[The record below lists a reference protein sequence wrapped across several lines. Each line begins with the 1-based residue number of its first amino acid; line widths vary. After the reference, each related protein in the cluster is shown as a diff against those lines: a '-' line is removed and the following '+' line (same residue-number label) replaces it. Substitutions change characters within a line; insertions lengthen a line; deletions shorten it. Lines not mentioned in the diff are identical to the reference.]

1 MSTVNVA
8 LVGIGNCASSLVQ
21 GVEYYRDTDY
31 PECAGFAVRQVAFT
45 AAFDVTP
52 EKIGKDLSEA
62 VWAAPNNAAAFA
74 RVPYAGVP
82 VEEGI
87 LGEDFG
93 DLAGARG
100 GRTPE
105 QVAGVLRATGTHV
118 VVSYLPVGHQRATEL
133 YAEAALLAGCAFV
146 NCMPAVLARAPE
158 WAGRFERAGLPL
170 VGDDLKS
177 QFGSTLVHR
186 ALVDALTA
194 AGVRL
199 RSTYQLNAGGNMDF
213 QAMQDP
219 ARMAGKKATKAQ
231 GMAAGRMPDG
241 GQVHVGAEHVPFL
254 RDRKVAYIR
263 IDGEAFGGT
272 PLEIELR
279 MSVEDSPSAAGNTLD
294 AVRHARRAMLEGR
307 GGVLNLGLMKA

>member
-8 LVGIGNCASSLVQ
+8 LIGIGNCTSSLVQ

-62 VWAAPNNAAAFA
+62 IWAAPNNADAFA
-74 RVPYAGVP
+74 DVPYLGVR

-93 DLAGARG
+93 DLDGARG
-100 GRTPE
+100 DRTPA
-105 QVAGVLRATGTHV
+105 QVADVLRATGTHV
-118 VVSYLPVGHQRATEL
+118 VVSFLPVGNQRATEL

-146 NCMPAVLARAPE
+146 NCMPAVLARDPE
-158 WAGRFERAGLPL
+158 WARRFEQAGLPL

-194 AGVRL
+194 GGVRL
-199 RSTYQLNAGGNMDF
+199 RNTYQLNAGGNMDF
-213 QAMQDP
+213 HAMRDP
-219 ARMAGKKATKAQ
+219 ARMAGKKVTKAQ
-231 GMAAGRMPDG
+231 GMSAEGN
-241 GQVHVGAEHVPFL
+241 VHVGAEYIPFL
-254 RDRKVAYIR
+254 QDRKVAFIR
-263 IDGEAFGGT
+263 LEGEAFGGT
-272 PLEIELR
+272 SLEIELR
-279 MSVEDSPSAAGNTLD
+279 MCVEDSPSAAGNTLD
-294 AVRHARRAMLEGR
+294 AVRHAARAMLEGR
-307 GGVLNLGLMKA
+307 GGVLDLGLMKA

>member
-1 MSTVNVA
+1 MSTVNVG
-8 LVGIGNCASSLVQ
+8 LVGIGNCTSSLVQ

-31 PECAGFAVRQVAFT
+31 PDCAGFAVRDVAFT

-52 EKIGKDLSEA
+52 EKIGTDLSEA
-62 VWAAPNNAAAFA
+62 IWAAPNNAGAFA
-74 RVPYAGVP
+74 RVPYLGVP

-100 GRTPE
+100 GRTPD
-105 QVAGVLRATGTHV
+105 QVADVLRATGTHV
-118 VVSYLPVGHQRATEL
+118 VVSFLPVGHQRATEL
-133 YAEAALLAGCAFV
+133 YARAALLAGCAFV
-146 NCMPAVLARAPE
+146 NCMPAVLARDPE

-194 AGVRL
+194 GGVRL
-199 RSTYQLNAGGNMDF
+199 RNTYQLNAGGNMDF
-213 QAMQDP
+213 HAMRDP

-231 GMAAGRMPDG
+231 GMSAEGN
-241 GQVHVGAEHVPFL
+241 VHVGAEYIPFL
-254 RDRKVAYIR
+254 QDRKVAFIR
-263 IDGEAFGGT
+263 LEGEAFGGT
-272 PLEIELR
+272 SLEIELR
-279 MSVEDSPSAAGNTLD
+279 MCVEDSPSAAGNTLD

-307 GGVLNLGLMKA
+307 AGVLDLGLMKA